1 MEQNADCES
10 GLPLLFRLTRAS
22 PAILFTQFNP
32 NHFANRQTVNIS
44 DESTSFFGILQI
56 TKMVILC
63 LAIIWLIMVRQ
74 AQERWKLL
82 SIHSMLKV

>member
-32 NHFANRQTVNIS
+32 NHFTNRQTVNIP
-44 DESTSFFGILQI
+44 DDITSFFGILQI
-56 TKMVILC
+56 TKRVILC
-63 LAIIWLIMVRQ
+63 LAIIWLSMVRQ
-74 AQERWKLL
+74 AK
-82 SIHSMLKV
+82 MG